1 MKRLTTKEIFETMT
15 DIRNG
20 LNNYKRVSLD
30 LSNNVAIEVEIKND
44 KFELNIID
52 SDTGITE
59 MTIGSYDYLDEV
71 GFQLAKMFL

>member
-30 LSNNVAIEVEIKND
+30 LSNDVAIEVEIKND

>member
-30 LSNNVAIEVEIKND
+30 LSNDVAIEVEIKND

-59 MTIGSYDYLDEV
+59 MTIGSYDYLDEA